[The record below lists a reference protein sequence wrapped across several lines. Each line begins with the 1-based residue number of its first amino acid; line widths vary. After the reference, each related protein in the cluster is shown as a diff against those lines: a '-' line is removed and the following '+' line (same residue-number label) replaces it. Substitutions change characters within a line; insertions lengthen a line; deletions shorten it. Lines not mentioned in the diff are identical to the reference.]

1 MQSHGGAV
9 HFPAIDSAQPHSSFD
24 AAKGDI

>member
-9 HFPAIDSAQPHSSFD
+9 HFPAIDSAQPSSLFN